1 MGKQTTKTRKNI
13 LRVLAPSWQFHR
25 GPSFQESHNVRF
37 YFHGCYVLPEQL
49 GKSLNHR
56 QTRDF
61 GMDKNEPN
69 NIVLSASSLSQKR
82 PMSGWPSLALYPGAV
97 CVCVAPVSFFFFF
110 SLCNNT
116 PNQFPKIVNMS
127 LSFFFILFLSLLP
140 KTRNQRPTIS
150 VNSRDRPYRVV
161 FSFSFFFLRG

>member
-1 MGKQTTKTRKNI
+1 
-13 LRVLAPSWQFHR
+13 LAPSWQFHR

-61 GMDKNEPN
+61 GMDKNEQN

-97 CVCVAPVSFFFFF
+97 CVCVCGS
-110 SLCNNT
+110 C
-116 PNQFPKIVNMS
+116 
-127 LSFFFILFLSLLP
+127 LFLLLLP
-140 KTRNQRPTIS
+140 LQQHPKSVPKNRKYVSLVLFYFIS
-150 VNSRDRPYRVV
+150 VSSPQNQKSETNNFGEQHRQTLSGCIQ
-161 FSFSFFFLRG
+161 FFSFFPSRLE